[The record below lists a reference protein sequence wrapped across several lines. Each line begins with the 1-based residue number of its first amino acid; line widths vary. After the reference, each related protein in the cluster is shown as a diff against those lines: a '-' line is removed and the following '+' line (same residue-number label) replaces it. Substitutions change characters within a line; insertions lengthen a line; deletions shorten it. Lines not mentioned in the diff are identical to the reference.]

1 MKQTLIWAI
10 GGLVLG
16 GIIHILALFAIPLFA
31 ANDGWARLTRIASP
45 NSFHL
50 LAADGDAPLPDLD
63 PSLRHA
69 FCVYDLSEGPLRIDA
84 RIPLTYWSLA
94 LYDRH
99 GVNYYA
105 LNDRLV
111 AGREIELWV
120 ATPKQLLVMAPETPE
135 AAERDDRLIIGAP
148 QEQGFAI
155 FRALVP
161 EPSYATM
168 VQQALEQTTCAT
180 ADPKTVGG
188 REDQ

>member
-1 MKQTLIWAI
+1 MKQTLIWAT

-16 GIIHILALFAIPLFA
+16 GIIHILALFAIPMFA
-31 ANDGWARLTRIASP
+31 ANDSWARLIRIAPP
-45 NSFHL
+45 NSFHF
-50 LAADGDAPLPDLD
+50 LAADGEMPLPDLD

-69 FCVYDLSEGPLRIDA
+69 FCTYDLSEGPLRIDA
-84 RIPLTYWSLA
+84 RIPLAYWSLA

-99 GVNYYA
+99 GMNYYA

-135 AAERDDRLIIGAP
+135 AADRDDRLIIGAP

-161 EPSYATM
+161 EPSYAAM
-168 VQQALEQTTCAT
+168 VEEALAQTNCAT
-180 ADPKTVGG
+180 ADPKSVGG
-188 REDQ
+188 GDGQ